1 MPSWRGRFEVVVD
14 VLVAVLAE
22 VVTEPV
28 VLEEVLVQ
36 RLSSIKGRRRSGAQE
51 VRSYTAGSAILRR
64 KPEAGY
70 LVPTV
75 GIRTLFVLVLVLVRK
90 SFSAEG
96 RRRSRIEVGT
106 ISFYIVSSAMIW
118 RSRRVD

>member
-51 VRSYTAGSAILRR
+51 VRSYTAESAILRR